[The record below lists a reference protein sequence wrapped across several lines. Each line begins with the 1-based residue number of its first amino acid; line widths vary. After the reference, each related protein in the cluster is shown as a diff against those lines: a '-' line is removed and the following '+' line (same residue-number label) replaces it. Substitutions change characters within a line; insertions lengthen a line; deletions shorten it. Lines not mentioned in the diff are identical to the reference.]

1 MARFFLTF
9 ECKRST
15 GILYVFIKY
24 CFTEKTNLISGSYYD
39 LVRFIDNLAVNFFFG
54 DPVDIM
60 DVLVHL

>member
-1 MARFFLTF
+1 LSVKEALEYYTFLLNIVSR
-9 ECKRST
+9 K
-15 GILYVFIKY
+15 
-24 CFTEKTNLISGSYYD
+24 KTNLISGSYYD